1 MKKIILLLLL
11 ISNAAFADVTY
22 ILPTKMGETIF
33 NDIMVVNEIPMFGKF
48 EGTIEVPGMFKAQI
62 ENAIAEF
69 RWAGISLKFEIT
81 ANENGK
87 VYKVL
92 YRLFHPHDD
101 RNITGTLSLEDGT
114 VIGKITGG
122 HLVLDKDK

>member
-22 ILPTKMGETIF
+22 ILPTKMGKTIF
-33 NDIMVVNEIPMFGKF
+33 NDIMVVNEIPMFGEF
-48 EGTIEVPGMFKAQI
+48 EGTIEVPGVFKAQI

-87 VYKVL
+87 EYKVF
-92 YRLFHPHDD
+92 YKLFHPHDD
-101 RNITGTLSLEDGT
+101 RNITGTLSLEDGK
-114 VIGKITGG
+114 VIGRVTGG
-122 HLVLDKDK
+122 HIALGKNK